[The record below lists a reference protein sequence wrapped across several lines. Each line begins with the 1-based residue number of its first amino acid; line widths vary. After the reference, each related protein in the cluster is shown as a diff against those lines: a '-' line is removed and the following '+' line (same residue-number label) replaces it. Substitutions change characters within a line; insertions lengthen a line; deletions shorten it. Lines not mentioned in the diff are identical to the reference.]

1 MSQQNARTNGQTVSK
16 SPVQLDTVDREL
28 LKILR
33 QDGRIS
39 ITRLAEKVHVS
50 RASAYARL
58 ERLQREGVIQGFSA
72 VVDSARMGLG
82 VTAVVLLS
90 AGRSGRFRWR
100 EFRRRLVEMSE
111 VESAYL
117 VTGEADIVVV
127 VRASDHEGLRSLLLE
142 KLQGLPHVTG
152 TVTLLVLDEVVRR
165 PYVLV

>member
-1 MSQQNARTNGQTVSK
+1 MTDRPA
-16 SPVQLDTVDREL
+16 PLDAVDLEMVR
-28 LKILR
+28 ILR
-33 QDGRIS
+33 DDGRIS
-39 ITRLAEKVHVS
+39 ITRLAEQVHVS

-58 ERLQREGVIQGFSA
+58 ERLRRDGVIRGFSA
-72 VVDSARMGLG
+72 TVDAARLGLG

-100 EFRRRLVEMSE
+100 EFGKRLAEMPE

-127 VRASDHEGLRSLLLE
+127 VRTSDNEGLRGLLLE
-142 KLQGLPHVTG
+142 RLQGLPHVTD

-165 PYVLV
+165 PYVLP

>member
-1 MSQQNARTNGQTVSK
+1 MGAEVSDL
-16 SPVQLDTVDREL
+16 PVTIDGVDREL
-28 LKILR
+28 LRILR
-33 QDGRIS
+33 EDGRIS
-39 ITRLAEKVHVS
+39 ITRLAEQIHVS

-58 ERLQREGVIQGFSA
+58 DRLQRTGVIQGFSA
-72 VVDSARMGLG
+72 IVDSARIGLG

-100 EFRRRLVEMSE
+100 EFRKRLAEMPE

-127 VRASDHEGLRSLLLE
+127 VRTNDHEGLRSLLLE

-165 PYVLV
+165 PYLL

>member
-1 MSQQNARTNGQTVSK
+1 MSDRPA
-16 SPVQLDTVDREL
+16 PLDAVDLEMVR
-28 LKILR
+28 ILR
-33 QDGRIS
+33 DDGRIS
-39 ITRLAEKVHVS
+39 ITRLAEQVHVS

-58 ERLQREGVIQGFSA
+58 ERLRRDGVIRGFSA
-72 VVDSARMGLG
+72 AVDAARLGLG

-100 EFRRRLVEMSE
+100 EFGKRLAEMPE

-127 VRASDHEGLRSLLLE
+127 VRTSDNEGLRGLLLE
-142 KLQGLPHVTG
+142 RLQGLPHVTD

-165 PYVLV
+165 PYVLP